1 MRRPPDTRQPLP
13 AGRRGPRPARPNFA
27 TLMRAVRYVGR
38 HRRLAVLAYGSLF
51 IATAAQLIVPQLVRV
66 IIDSVVGGVQ
76 VQADRASAIQALVG
90 AMVAIILVSGVR
102 ALFAFSQQYNAER
115 ISQNV
120 AFDFRNEL
128 FARIQRLSFSYLD

>member
-1 MRRPPDTRQPLP
+1 MLAVAAQSQRQ
-13 AGRRGPRPARPNFA
+13 AARSVRSGA
-27 TLMRAVRYVGR
+27 ARLDLSMLLRAMRYVGR

-51 IATAAQLIVPQLVRV
+51 IATAAQLVVPQLVRV

-76 VQADRASAIQALVG
+76 DQADRAGAIQALVG

-120 AFDFRNEL
+120 AFDFR
-128 FARIQRLSFSYLD
+128 